1 MNTNDSSYSLFDDI
15 ELDEMQKNKN
25 YEIGFK
31 LFRSFLFIVIFATY
45 CIFAVSREVT
55 VSVISGALFF
65 AAWTF
70 LTIYAAKAA
79 DLGVM
84 NIKFAKAYTREWMI
98 PCWIGLVVTCIV
110 LMLCLDTSFRSWLL
124 NTVMCIFN
132 LVLCVLAKK
141 NMRVLA
147 EQIKEEE

>member
-1 MNTNDSSYSLFDDI
+1 MNTNDSNYSLFDDI

-31 LFRSFLFIVIFATY
+31 LFRNFLCVVIFAAY
-45 CIFAVSREVT
+45 CIFVVTRENT

-65 AAWTF
+65 AAWIF
-70 LTIYAAKAA
+70 YLIYAARAA
-79 DLGVM
+79 KEGVM

-98 PCWIGLVVTCIV
+98 PLWIVLIVLCIV
-110 LMLCLDTSFRSWLL
+110 FMICLDSSFRSWLL
-124 NTVMCIFN
+124 DTIMCIFN